1 MRTVITKDTRVVA
14 ETLASGEVACVPTET
29 VYGLG
34 ANALN
39 EKAVVKIY
47 ETKDRPR
54 FNPIIVHISRKEE
67 FEKYGKNIPDKVYRL
82 AEKFS
87 PGPITFVVSKK
98 DVIPDIVTAGNDSV
112 GLRIPKHPLFMEL
125 LTQCGFPIAAP
136 SANMFGR
143 ISPTTA
149 EETLKELD
157 GKIGY
162 ILDGGKCEVG
172 IESTVISFVDETPC
186 ILRHGAITMEDIEDE
201 IGKVNTG
208 NGEKI
213 ISPGMTSSHYAPHKP
228 LFVSEKMLEED
239 DLKEMNAVFMDLER
253 FGSPDNIAVNLFSE
267 MRKLDES
274 DFGIIVCK
282 KVEDIGIG
290 IAINDKLERAS
301 SGRISFEFGMPVITQ
316 LKYV

>member
-87 PGPITFVVSKK
+87 PGPITFVVSKN

-125 LTQCGFPIAAP
+125 LT
-136 SANMFGR
+136 
-143 ISPTTA
+143 
-149 EETLKELD
+149 
-157 GKIGY
+157 
-162 ILDGGKCEVG
+162 
-172 IESTVISFVDETPC
+172 
-186 ILRHGAITMEDIEDE
+186 
-201 IGKVNTG
+201 
-208 NGEKI
+208 
-213 ISPGMTSSHYAPHKP
+213 
-228 LFVSEKMLEED
+228 
-239 DLKEMNAVFMDLER
+239 
-253 FGSPDNIAVNLFSE
+253 
-267 MRKLDES
+267 
-274 DFGIIVCK
+274 
-282 KVEDIGIG
+282 
-290 IAINDKLERAS
+290 
-301 SGRISFEFGMPVITQ
+301 
-316 LKYV
+316 

>member
-1 MRTVITKDTRVVA
+1 MTTVITKDIRVVA
-14 ETLASGEVACVPTET
+14 EALALGNVACVPTET
-29 VYGLG
+29 VYGLA

-39 EKAVVKIY
+39 ENAIVKIY

-54 FNPIIVHISRKEE
+54 FNPIIVHVSHKEE
-67 FEKYGKNIPDKVYRL
+67 FEKYGENIPDKVYRL

-87 PGPITFVVSKK
+87 PGPITFVVNKK
-98 DVIPDIVTAGNDSV
+98 GVIPDIVTAGNDSV
-112 GLRIPKHPLFMEL
+112 GLRIPNHPLFMEL
-125 LTQCGFPIAAP
+125 LRQCGFPIAAP

-157 GKIGY
+157 GKIEY

-172 IESTVISFVDETPC
+172 IESTVISFIDDKPC
-186 ILRHGAITMEDIEDE
+186 ILRHGAITIEEIEDE
-201 IGKVNTG
+201 IGKVITG

-213 ISPGMTSSHYAPHKP
+213 ISPGMTLSHYAPHKP
-228 LFVSEKMLEED
+228 LFLSENVLDEVE
-239 DLKEMNAVFMDLER
+239 LKEMNAVFMDLER

-274 DFGIIVCK
+274 EFGIIVCK
-282 KVEDIGIG
+282 KVKDKGIG

-301 SGRISFEFGMPVITQ
+301 SGRISFELGMPVITQ

>member
-87 PGPITFVVSKK
+87 PGPITFVVSKN

-172 IESTVISFVDETPC
+172 IESTVISFVNEIPC
-186 ILRHGAITMEDIEDE
+186 ILRYGAITMEDIEVE
-201 IGKVNTG
+201 IGKVVTG

-213 ISPGMTSSHYAPHKP
+213 ISPGMTLSHYAPHKP
-228 LFVSEKMLEED
+228 LFVSENILEED
-239 DLKEMNAVFMDLER
+239 ELKEMNAVFMDLDR
-253 FGSPDNIAVNLFSE
+253 FGSPENIAVHLFSE
-267 MRKLDES
+267 LRKLDES